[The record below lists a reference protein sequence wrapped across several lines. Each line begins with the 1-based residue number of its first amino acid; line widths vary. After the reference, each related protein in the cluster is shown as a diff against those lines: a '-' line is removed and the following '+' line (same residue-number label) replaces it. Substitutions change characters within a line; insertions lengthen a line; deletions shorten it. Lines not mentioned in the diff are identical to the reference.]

1 MEESSRSIADREE
14 EAIRRAVIA
23 QYIEY
28 RKRKGITQQDIAD
41 SMGLKR
47 PNISRFE
54 SGNYNPSLDML
65 IRMADKMDLQIEI
78 TLREKEDK

>member
-1 MEESSRSIADREE
+1 MEESSRSITDRSEE
-14 EAIRRAVIA
+14 EIRRAVIA

-41 SMGLKR
+41 SMGIKR

-78 TLREKEDK
+78 TLREMGDK

>member
-1 MEESSRSIADREE
+1 MVESCRSIADREE

-41 SMGLKR
+41 SMGIKR

-78 TLREKEDK
+78 TLREKGDK

>member
-41 SMGLKR
+41 SMGIKR
-47 PNISRFE
+47 PNISRFK

-78 TLREKEDK
+78 TLREKGDK

>member
-41 SMGLKR
+41 SMGIKR

-65 IRMADKMDLQIEI
+65 IRMADKMDLQ
-78 TLREKEDK
+78 K

>member
-41 SMGLKR
+41 SMGIKR

-54 SGNYNPSLDML
+54 SGKYNPSLDML

-78 TLREKEDK
+78 TLREKGDK

>member
-1 MEESSRSIADREE
+1 MEESIRSIADREE

-41 SMGLKR
+41 SMGIKR

-78 TLREKEDK
+78 TLREKGDK

>member
-1 MEESSRSIADREE
+1 MEESSRSIADRSEE
-14 EAIRRAVIA
+14 EIRRAVIA

-41 SMGLKR
+41 SMGIKR

-78 TLREKEDK
+78 TLREKGDK

>member
-1 MEESSRSIADREE
+1 MEESSRSITDRSEE
-14 EAIRRAVIA
+14 EIRRAVIA

-41 SMGLKR
+41 SMGIKR

-65 IRMADKMDLQIEI
+65 IRMADEMDLQIEI
-78 TLREKEDK
+78 TLREKGDK

>member
-1 MEESSRSIADREE
+1 MEESSRSITARSEE
-14 EAIRRAVIA
+14 EIRRAVIA

-41 SMGLKR
+41 SMGIKR

-78 TLREKEDK
+78 TLREKGDK

>member
-1 MEESSRSIADREE
+1 M
-14 EAIRRAVIA
+14 
-23 QYIEY
+23 
-28 RKRKGITQQDIAD
+28 GI
-41 SMGLKR
+41 KR

-78 TLREKEDK
+78 TLREKGDK

>member
-1 MEESSRSIADREE
+1 MEESSRSIADRSE

-41 SMGLKR
+41 SMGIKR

-78 TLREKEDK
+78 TLREKGDK

>member
-23 QYIEY
+23 QYIEH

-41 SMGLKR
+41 SMGIKR

-78 TLREKEDK
+78 TLREKGDK

>member
-1 MEESSRSIADREE
+1 MEESSRSITDRAEE
-14 EAIRRAVIA
+14 EIRRAVIA

-41 SMGLKR
+41 SMGIKR

-78 TLREKEDK
+78 TLREKGDK

>member
-41 SMGLKR
+41 SMGIKR

-78 TLREKEDK
+78 TLREKGEK

>member
-41 SMGLKR
+41 SMGIKR

-78 TLREKEDK
+78 TLREKGDK

>member
-28 RKRKGITQQDIAD
+28 RKRKGITQHDIAD
-41 SMGLKR
+41 SMGIKR

-78 TLREKEDK
+78 TLREKGDK

>member
-14 EAIRRAVIA
+14 GAIRRAVIA

-41 SMGLKR
+41 SMGIKR

-78 TLREKEDK
+78 TLREKGDK

>member
-41 SMGLKR
+41 SMGIKR

>member
-41 SMGLKR
+41 SMGIKR
-47 PNISRFE
+47 PNIRDLRAE
-54 SGNYNPSLDML
+54 II
-65 IRMADKMDLQIEI
+65 IRLL
-78 TLREKEDK
+78 TC

>member
-1 MEESSRSIADREE
+1 MEESSRSITDRSEE
-14 EAIRRAVIA
+14 EIRRAVIA

-41 SMGLKR
+41 SMGIKR

-78 TLREKEDK
+78 TLREKGDK

>member
-41 SMGLKR
+41 SMGIKR

-65 IRMADKMDLQIEI
+65 IRMADKM
-78 TLREKEDK
+78 RAASGPAS

>member
-41 SMGLKR
+41 SMGIKR

-65 IRMADKMDLQIEI
+65 IQIEI
-78 TLREKEDK
+78 TLREKGDK

>member
-14 EAIRRAVIA
+14 EAIRRALIA

-41 SMGLKR
+41 SMGIKR

-78 TLREKEDK
+78 TLREKGDK